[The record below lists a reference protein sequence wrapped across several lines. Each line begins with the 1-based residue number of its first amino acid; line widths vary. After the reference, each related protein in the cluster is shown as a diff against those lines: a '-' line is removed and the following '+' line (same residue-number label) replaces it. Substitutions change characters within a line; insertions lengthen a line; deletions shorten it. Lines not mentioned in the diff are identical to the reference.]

1 MFKCPLAPKFMNK
14 IKVLLA
20 DDHTI
25 VRNGIRSLLEGL
37 ADIEIV
43 GEARD
48 GAEALAKVKELSPDV
63 LMLDIAMPLMNGIE
77 AAVQVSKLYK
87 KTRCLM
93 LSMHQE
99 EDYILKSVEA
109 GASGYL
115 LKDNTREEML
125 RALRSVA
132 AGEKYFS
139 PSVSNVIVASY
150 LQKVKT
156 DARPGRKAR
165 LSKQEKAILQFI
177 MAGSSSRQIAEKMNL
192 SVRTIENH
200 RASMMK
206 RLGARNAVE
215 LVRMAQ
221 DEKLI

>member
-1 MFKCPLAPKFMNK
+1 MNK

-37 ADIEIV
+37 EDIEIV

-63 LMLDIAMPLMNGIE
+63 LLIDIAMPVLNGIE
-77 AAVQVSKLYK
+77 AAVQVSRHYR

-109 GASGYL
+109 GACGYL

-139 PSVSNVIVASY
+139 PSVSSVIIASY
-150 LQKVKT
+150 LQKMKESVTPPARKT
-156 DARPGRKAR
+156 R

-177 MAGSSSRQIAEKMNL
+177 VAGLSSRQIAEKLQL
-192 SVRTIENH
+192 SVRTVENH

-206 RLGARNAVE
+206 RLGVRNAVE
-215 LVRMAQ
+215 LVRAALDQ
-221 DEKLI
+221 KLV

>member
-1 MFKCPLAPKFMNK
+1 MDK

-37 ADIEIV
+37 ADVEIV

-48 GAEALAKVKELSPDV
+48 GAEALAKVKELAPDV
-63 LMLDIAMPLMNGIE
+63 LMIDIAMPVMNGIE

-93 LSMHQE
+93 LSMHQD

-109 GASGYL
+109 GACGYL

-125 RALRSVA
+125 RALRAVA

-139 PSVSNVIVASY
+139 PSVSNVIIASY
-150 LQKVKT
+150 LQKVK
-156 DARPGRKAR
+156 DAETRPVRKPR

-177 MAGSSSRQIAEKMNL
+177 VRGCSSRQTAEELSL
-192 SVRTIENH
+192 SVRTVENH

-206 RLGARNAVE
+206 RLGVRNAVE
-215 LVRMAQ
+215 LVRRAL
-221 DEKLI
+221 DEKLV

>member
-1 MFKCPLAPKFMNK
+1 MNK

-48 GAEALAKVKELSPDV
+48 GAEALAQVKALSPDV
-63 LMLDIAMPLMNGIE
+63 LLMDIAMPVMNGIE
-77 AAVQVSKLYK
+77 AAVQVSRLYK

-93 LSMHQE
+93 LSMHQD

-109 GASGYL
+109 GAGGYL

-125 RALRSVA
+125 RALRAVA

-139 PSVSNVIVASY
+139 PSVSNVIIASY
-150 LQKVKT
+150 LQKVK
-156 DARPGRKAR
+156 DAETRPVRKPR

-177 MAGSSSRQIAEKMNL
+177 VRGCSSRQIAGELSL
-192 SVRTIENH
+192 SVRTVENH

-206 RLGARNAVE
+206 RLGVRNAVE
-215 LVRMAQ
+215 LVRRAL
-221 DEKLI
+221 DDKLF

>member
-1 MFKCPLAPKFMNK
+1 MNK
-14 IKVLLA
+14 ISVLLA

-37 ADIEIV
+37 ADIDIV

-48 GAEALAKVKELSPDV
+48 GAEALSKVKELLPDV
-63 LMLDIAMPLMNGIE
+63 LMIDIAMPVLNGIE
-77 AAVQVSKLYK
+77 AVVQVSRLYK

-139 PSVSNVIVASY
+139 PSVSNVIIASY
-150 LQKVKT
+150 LQKVKESE
-156 DARPGRKAR
+156 ARPARKAR

-177 MAGSSSRQIAEKMNL
+177 VGGASSRQIAGKLNL
-192 SVRTIENH
+192 SIRTVENH

-206 RLGARNAVE
+206 RLGVRNAVE
-215 LVRMAQ
+215 LVRTAL

>member
-1 MFKCPLAPKFMNK
+1 MNK
-14 IKVLLA
+14 IRVLLA

-37 ADIEIV
+37 ADIDIV

-48 GAEALAKVKELSPDV
+48 GAEALAQVKALLPDV
-63 LMLDIAMPLMNGIE
+63 LLIDIAMPVMNGIE
-77 AAVQVSKLYK
+77 TAVQVSRLYR

-125 RALRSVA
+125 RALRAVA

-139 PSVSNVIVASY
+139 PSVSNVIIASY
-150 LQKVKT
+150 LQKMQELQV
-156 DARPGRKAR
+156 RPVRQAR

-177 MAGSSSRQIAEKMNL
+177 VAGASSRQIAANLSL
-192 SVRTIENH
+192 SVRTVENH

-206 RLGARNAVE
+206 RLGVRNAVE
-215 LVRMAQ
+215 LVRTAL
-221 DEKLI
+221 DEKLV

>member
-1 MFKCPLAPKFMNK
+1 MNK

>member
-1 MFKCPLAPKFMNK
+1 MTMNK

-48 GAEALAKVKELSPDV
+48 GAEALQKVKELAPDV
-63 LMLDIAMPLMNGIE
+63 LLMDIAMPGMTGIE
-77 AAVQVSKLYK
+77 AAVQVTKLYR

-93 LSMHQE
+93 LSMHQD

-125 RALRSVA
+125 QALRAVA

-139 PSVSNVIVASY
+139 PSVSHVIVTSY
-150 LQKVKT
+150 LQKVKGMLS
-156 DARPGRKAR
+156 PPPRKPR

-177 MAGSSSRQIAEKMNL
+177 VKGFSSRQIAAHLHL
-192 SVRTIENH
+192 SVRTVENH

-206 RLGARNAVE
+206 RLGVHNAVE
-215 LVRMAQ
+215 LVRRALQ
-221 DEKLI
+221 EKLAD

>member
-1 MFKCPLAPKFMNK
+1 MNK

-43 GEARD
+43 GEACD
-48 GAEALAKVKELSPDV
+48 GAEALAKVKDLSPDV
-63 LMLDIAMPLMNGIE
+63 LMIDIAMPVMNGIE

-150 LQKVKT
+150 LQKLKT
-156 DARPGRKAR
+156 DALPVRKAR

-177 MAGSSSRQIAEKMNL
+177 VAGSSSRQIAEKMYL

>member
-1 MFKCPLAPKFMNK
+1 MNK

-48 GAEALAKVKELSPDV
+48 GAEALSKVKELSPDV
-63 LMLDIAMPLMNGIE
+63 LLIDIAMPVLNGIE
-77 AAVQVSKLYK
+77 AAVQVSRLYK

-109 GASGYL
+109 GACGYL

-125 RALRSVA
+125 RALRTVA
-132 AGEKYFS
+132 GGEKYFS
-139 PSVSNVIVASY
+139 PSVSNVIIASY
-150 LQKVKT
+150 LQKVKDT
-156 DARPGRKAR
+156 GTPAAHKTR

-177 MAGSSSRQIAEKMNL
+177 VEGLSSRQIAGKLAL
-192 SVRTIENH
+192 SVRTVENH

-206 RLGARNAVE
+206 RLGVRNAVE
-215 LVRMAQ
+215 LVRTALDQ
-221 DEKLI
+221 KLLG

>member
-1 MFKCPLAPKFMNK
+1 
-14 IKVLLA
+14 
-20 DDHTI
+20 
-25 VRNGIRSLLEGL
+25 
-37 ADIEIV
+37 
-43 GEARD
+43 
-48 GAEALAKVKELSPDV
+48 
-63 LMLDIAMPLMNGIE
+63 MPVMNGIE

-132 AGEKYFS
+132 VGEKYFS

-150 LQKVKT
+150 LQKLKT
-156 DARPGRKAR
+156 DALPVRKAR